1 MAAGT
6 FVLAGYGA
14 RRTAVAA
21 LSEGDTVRVVLR
33 ARTPTASY
41 GSLSLLV
48 GGWPRILR
56 AGENIAGRSASDEAT
71 LSGNAEVR
79 HPRSA
84 IGFSRDSS
92 TLVMASV
99 DGRQAASVGVTIV
112 ELAELMKE
120 FGAWDALNFDGG
132 GSTTMIVQGRIVNAP
147 SDPLGEREI
156 ASGLLL
162 VRRTP

>member
-1 MAAGT
+1 
-6 FVLAGYGA
+6 
-14 RRTAVAA
+14 
-21 LSEGDTVRVVLR
+21 
-33 ARTPTASY
+33 
-41 GSLSLLV
+41 
-48 GGWPRILR
+48 
-56 AGENIAGRSASDEAT
+56 
-71 LSGNAEVR
+71 
-79 HPRSA
+79 
-84 IGFSRDSS
+84 
-92 TLVMASV
+92 MASV

-132 GSTTMIVQGRIVNAP
+132 GSTTMVVQGRIVNAP